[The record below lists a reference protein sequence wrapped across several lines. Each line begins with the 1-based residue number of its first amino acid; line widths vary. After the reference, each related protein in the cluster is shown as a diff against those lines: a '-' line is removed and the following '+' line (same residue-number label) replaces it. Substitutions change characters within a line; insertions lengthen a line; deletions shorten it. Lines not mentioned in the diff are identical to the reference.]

1 VPQAIVEGM
10 RIIRYVAGY
19 AAVAAALPYVVLKIS
34 WLTGST
40 VGFNTATPVEDGFD
54 ELNAATMVMAMVAIA
69 VALALTHRWGERLPA
84 PLVLFP
90 MWVGSGLLGPIL
102 IGVPVAVA
110 IAGIRGEPI
119 FDGGIVEGW
128 IYKMVYAGFI
138 VQGAALL
145 TAFALYARRR
155 WASIHIGRSDALGV
169 LLGTTAGLLLFGVG
183 SLYLVWIADSPLN
196 GVMGVLSV
204 LGGVAMLMLVRGK
217 GGWGAIVFAWLGSGA
232 NFAWGLW
239 VTVNALASSPVGSAV
254 PAAMKLVQFL
264 SVLTGMLAGL
274 VAANVFSNARLR
286 A

>member
-1 VPQAIVEGM
+1 MVKGM
-10 RIIRYVAGY
+10 RIIRYAAGY
-19 AAVAAALPYVVLKIS
+19 AAVAAALPYFVLKIS
-34 WLTGST
+34 WLAGGS
-40 VGFNTATPVEDGFD
+40 VGFNAETPGEEGFD
-54 ELNAATMVMAMVAIA
+54 VLNAATMVMAMVAIV

-102 IGVPVAVA
+102 VGVPIAVAVA
-110 IAGIRGEPI
+110 EIRGESI
-119 FDGGIVEGW
+119 FAGGIVEDW

-138 VQGAALL
+138 VQGAALI

-155 WASIHIGRSDALGV
+155 WADLHIGRSDALNV
-169 LLGTTAGLLLFGVG
+169 LLGTVASILLFGVG

-196 GVMGVLSV
+196 GVIGLMSI
-204 LGGVAMLMLVRGK
+204 LGGVAMLKLVRGK
-217 GGWGAIVFAWLGSGA
+217 GGWGAFAFAWLGSGA

-239 VTVNALASSPVGSAV
+239 VTVNALASSPIGSGV
-254 PAAMKLVQFL
+254 PAAVKLAQFL

-274 VAANVFSNARLR
+274 VACNVVNNARLK